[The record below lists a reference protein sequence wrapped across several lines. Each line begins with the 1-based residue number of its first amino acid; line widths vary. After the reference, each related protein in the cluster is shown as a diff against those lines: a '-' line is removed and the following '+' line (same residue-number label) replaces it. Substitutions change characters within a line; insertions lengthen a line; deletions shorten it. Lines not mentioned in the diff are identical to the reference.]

1 MHCALLHLTIRR
13 AEGIYKHGRVMTG
26 RSGPHFRL
34 LRRSGDDLNQLERPQ
49 FALKSHTLVFF
60 NRALDSVLQLAIS
73 LRQLF

>member
-1 MHCALLHLTIRR
+1 
-13 AEGIYKHGRVMTG
+13 MTG

-34 LRRSGDDLNQLERPQ
+34 LRRSSDDLPQLERPQ
-49 FALKSHTLVFF
+49 FGLKSHTLVFF